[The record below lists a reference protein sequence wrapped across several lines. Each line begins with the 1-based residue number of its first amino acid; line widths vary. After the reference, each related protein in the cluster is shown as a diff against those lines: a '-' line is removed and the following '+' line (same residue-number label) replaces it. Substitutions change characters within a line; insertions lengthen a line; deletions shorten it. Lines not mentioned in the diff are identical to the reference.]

1 MDLPKNQKSFQL
13 DHTGELTGKR
23 YEGTFTVKCVL
34 NMAEKR
40 KLEIERSGLSA
51 DLTNPTGN
59 LNAIALVVSNLR
71 VRVTDAPDWFK
82 QAILS
87 LDIIDE
93 DVLFEVYS
101 KALDKSEE
109 WISEVKK
116 KSLGEVEAGN

>member
-13 DHTGELTGKR
+13 DHTGETTGKR
-23 YEGTFTVKCVL
+23 YEGTFNVKCAL

-40 KLEIERSGLSA
+40 KLEIERSTLSA

-59 LNAIALVVSNLR
+59 LSAIAVVVANLR
-71 VRVTDAPDWFK
+71 VRVVDGPDWFK
-82 QAILS
+82 QAIMS
-87 LDIIDE
+87 LDLLDE
-93 DVLFEVYS
+93 DVLFEIYS
-101 KALDKSEE
+101 KCLDKSEE

>member
-13 DHTGELTGKR
+13 DYTGELTGKR

-51 DLTNPTGN
+51 DLNNPTGN

-71 VRVTDAPDWFK
+71 VRVIDAPDWFK
-82 QAILS
+82 QSIVS
-87 LDIIDE
+87 LDILDE

-109 WISEVKK
+109 WITEVKK

>member
-13 DHTGELTGKR
+13 DYTGELTGKR

-59 LNAIALVVSNLR
+59 LNAISLVVSNLR

-82 QAILS
+82 QAIVT
-87 LDIIDE
+87 LDILDE
-93 DVLFEVYS
+93 DVLFELYS
-101 KALDKSEE
+101 KSLDKSEE

>member
-13 DHTGELTGKR
+13 DYTGELTGKR

-51 DLTNPTGN
+51 DLNNPTGN

-82 QAILS
+82 QSIMS

-109 WISEVKK
+109 WITEVKK